1 MGHSTLHSQQII
13 VALAKFDLLV
23 FTLEIM
29 FPILL
34 LALGLTMLAETALIR
49 TRPHVLPH
57 SHLGLTTYSGGKNT
71 GHVMTDALEWTQTQH
86 AGAIESYIFPGD
98 HRRVKRSPVLGP
110 LNPINF
116 PLGVKALKVAP
127 VGKKLVP
134 IGKVNIAL

>member
-1 MGHSTLHSQQII
+1 
-13 VALAKFDLLV
+13 
-23 FTLEIM
+23 M

-34 LALGLTMLAETALIR
+34 LALGLTTLAETALIR

-98 HRRVKRSPVLGP
+98 HRRVKRSPVIGP

-116 PLGVKALKVAP
+116 PLGVTVLKLAPVAKIYFKPFLFTPLKPLAATGLLATKALVPLGKANLVA
-127 VGKKLVP
+127 
-134 IGKVNIAL
+134 